1 MNSALRNWSLG
12 VLSCLALAACWM
24 IVAGPHSA
32 QAKGKPGSGGGG
44 QKNYSVCVVFDNLA
58 TDGIFSDD
66 LPPSPID
73 STPYCNNSSQG
84 ILAAVGNGFRL
95 DTQKSTRKDSTRTL
109 YFDFGDPNLNG
120 HAVVDMRISNQYVT
134 DESGNLTLAGHRLDM
149 GNMKAGEVA
158 RAALSIWFEYADG
171 QRQALTYA
179 DAEGY
184 PDCPNSAPVRVTRG
198 EGENINTWRIET
210 VSPLDEFGGGDGCLW
225 GNGAGGRSYFMPF
238 GIDIVAMD

>member
-1 MNSALRNWSLG
+1 MKNTLRNWSLG
-12 VLSCLALAACWM
+12 VLSCLAVAACWS
-24 IVAGPHSA
+24 IVVIAPSA
-32 QAKGKPGSGGGG
+32 LAKGKPGGGGG
-44 QKNYSVCVVFDNLA
+44 GKTNFKVCVVFDNLP

-66 LPPSPID
+66 LPPTPSD
-73 STPYCNNSSQG
+73 STPYCNNKRQS
-84 ILAAVGNGFRL
+84 ILAGVGNGFRL
-95 DTQKSTRKDSTRTL
+95 DTQGSTRTL
-109 YFDFGDPNLNG
+109 YFDFGDPDFNG

-158 RAALSIWFEYADG
+158 RAALSVWFEYADG

-184 PDCPNSAPVRVTRG
+184 PDCPNSAPVKVTRG
-198 EGENINTWRIET
+198 KENINTWRIET
-210 VSPLDEFGGGDGCLW
+210 VSPLDEFGGGDACLW